1 MCVTLSTLLWLAFS
15 LGRPTT
21 VTLALPARV
30 VNLPN
35 NEALS
40 VPAPDTIEYVVSGD
54 AISILP
60 LYYNRPTVA
69 IDAALDEV
77 DFETGGIS
85 FPVDVR
91 VETANPRRYVPQ
103 REQRISAVFP
113 IELRARI
120 DLPSTHAY
128 VIRPQLR
135 PDSVRISGARSVI
148 EGIERWPT
156 ARTHIRDVHDSV
168 RVNVPLS
175 DSLGSIIS
183 IAQLTTTLVA
193 QVAEFTRG
201 ERYIDVRLV
210 GSPTNRPVATLDPNR
225 IRVSFRVRVED
236 YNRAIAS
243 SDFYAVVPF
252 DAIRG
257 DTTGRV
263 RPIINFPSGILVSD
277 ATLTPPTLRYFNVL
291 YDQ

>member
-1 MCVTLSTLLWLAFS
+1 LSALLWLAFS

-21 VTLALPARV
+21 VTLDLQAKV

-35 NEALS
+35 NEALR
-40 VPAPDTIEYVVSGD
+40 VPAPDTVEYVLSGE

-60 LYYNRPTVA
+60 VYYNRPIVA

-77 DFETGGIS
+77 DFEAGVVA

-91 VETANPRRYVPQ
+91 VEAANPRRYFPQ
-103 REQRISAVFP
+103 REQRVSAVVP
-113 IELRARI
+113 IQLRASL
-120 DLPSTHAY
+120 DLPSTHAF
-128 VIRPQLR
+128 VLRPQVQ

-148 EGIERWPT
+148 ESIDRWPT
-156 ARTHIRDVHDSV
+156 ERIEIRDVHDSV

-175 DSLGSIIS
+175 DTLGSIVSIS
-183 IAQLTTTLVA
+183 RSYTTLIA
-193 QVAEFTRG
+193 RAAEFTRG
-201 ERYIDVRLV
+201 EREIDVRLV

-236 YNRAIAS
+236 YNTAMESA
-243 SDFYAVVPF
+243 DFYAVVPF

-263 RPIINFPSGILVSD
+263 RPIVNFPSGILVSD
-277 ATLTPPTLRYFNVL
+277 VTLTPPTLRYFNVL